1 MFSSFPC
8 GAPGF
13 GLLLVR
19 VVLAVGAILRGV
31 TAFSAGPLWLGA
43 LAMASGALLLIGLLT
58 PFAAAVVALGAV
70 NFAFSEA
77 KWPPVAGAFI
87 AAAVALLGPGGFSID
102 ARLFGRR
109 EIIIPPVTGRSPD
122 RGMEKP

>member
-1 MFSSFPC
+1 
-8 GAPGF
+8 
-13 GLLLVR
+13 
-19 VVLAVGAILRGV
+19 
-31 TAFSAGPLWLGA
+31 
-43 LAMASGALLLIGLLT
+43 MASGGLLLIGLLT